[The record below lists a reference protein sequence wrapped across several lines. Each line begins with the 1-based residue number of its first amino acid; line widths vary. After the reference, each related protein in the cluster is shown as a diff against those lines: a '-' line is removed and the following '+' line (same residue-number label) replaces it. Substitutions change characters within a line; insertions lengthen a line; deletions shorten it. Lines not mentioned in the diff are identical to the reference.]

1 MGEERSSLRH
11 KLALYSWL
19 SGAACLIPVPL
30 LDDWALKLVRRKMTR
45 DLLRDAGLVAGSDQA
60 ALLAEGDGSTTGGCA
75 AVLVFPVRIVFA
87 ILGKIFRKI
96 FFLLAIKQASDESIR
111 TMLHGFLLDDVLQAG
126 IVNQEVLSAGSAANQ
141 VSSRI
146 YWAID
151 AAMHEIDP
159 RPFRTAVR
167 NLFRRQRREL
177 SRTSNELASEARR
190 QKRAGDSSRTDQF
203 GEMPQL
209 NQETAVDQ
217 LGSLFWSNPDYLERL
232 RARFRI
238 RLQSDMPLARE

>member
-1 MGEERSSLRH
+1 MAEERSSLRH

-30 LDDWALKLVRRKMTR
+30 LDDWALKRVRRRMTR
-45 DLLRDAGLVAGSDQA
+45 ELLREAGLEAGPEQA
-60 ALLAEGDGSTTGGCA
+60 ALLAEGDTSIAGGCV
-75 AVLVFPVRIVFA
+75 AVLGLPLRVIFA

-96 FFLLAIKQASDESIR
+96 LFLLAIKQASDESIR
-111 TMLHGFLLDDVLQAG
+111 TMLHGFLLEDALETGVL
-126 IVNQEVLSAGSAANQ
+126 NQEVFSAGSAANH

-151 AAMHEIDP
+151 AAIREIDP
-159 RPFRTAVR
+159 RPLRTSVR
-167 NLFRRQRREL
+167 NLFRGQRQEL
-177 SRTSNELASEARR
+177 SQTSNELAFEARQ
-190 QKRAGDSSRTDQF
+190 QKRAGNSGQTDQF
-203 GEMPQL
+203 EETPRL
-209 NQETAVDQ
+209 KQETAADQ

-238 RLQSDMPLARE
+238 RLQSDVPLARE